1 MLLNRLVPTSG
12 LSAIGSVQALRT
24 FLFFLFFYV
33 LLIVVA
39 RRQSS
44 RDPTSIFFDPTKAY
58 DPIYSA
64 IRLEQAASFIDTANN
79 ATEPQIPR
87 GPRQPKF
94 CLGVA
99 TIARKGARYF
109 QATVGTF
116 LEGLSEEERAGI
128 HLILFIAHTDPSQHP
143 AYEEPWLYK
152 LADQVLLY
160 NASEVDVDHIR
171 SLETD
176 EAKIAGREKALFD
189 YTYLLKACAKI
200 DTPYVVMLEDD
211 LVALDGWYHRTQTA
225 LSSAEEQTR
234 EMGAANWL
242 YLRLFYTE
250 EYFGWNAEEWLAYLL
265 YSILVVCLVVCVLLV
280 FRRFNAHA
288 RPLLPNMTIILLSGI
303 FTPLLIGLFF
313 AMGRVT
319 MLPRP
324 NGVHQMP
331 KFGCCSQAFVFPKSR
346 IPELV
351 DLYTSKRI
359 GYVDMLTEE
368 YANARNE
375 IRWAVTPSL
384 VQHVGR
390 KSSKGADDIS
400 SHVKIK
406 SKADLTVVEKL
417 WNFEFEMNNAETLRA
432 EHDAA
437 KERVGS

>member
-1 MLLNRLVPTSG
+1 MLLNRLVPTPG
-12 LSAIGSVQALRT
+12 LSAVTSVQVPRN
-24 FLFFLFFYV
+24 FLFFLLFYV
-33 LLIVVA
+33 LLIMVA

-58 DPIYSA
+58 DPVYSA
-64 IRLEQAASFIDTANN
+64 IRLEQAASFIDAASND
-79 ATEPQIPR
+79 TEPQIPQ

-94 CLGVA
+94 CLGIA

-143 AYEEPWLYK
+143 AYAEPWLYK
-152 LADQVLLY
+152 LA
-160 NASEVDVDHIR
+160 
-171 SLETD
+171 D

-189 YTYLLKACAKI
+189 YTYLLKACANI

-211 LVALDGWYHRTQTA
+211 LVALDGWYHRTQAA
-225 LSSAEEQTR
+225 LSSAEKQTR
-234 EMGAANWL
+234 GMGAANWL

-250 EYFGWNAEEWLAYLL
+250 EYFGWNAEEWLTYLL
-265 YSILVVCLVVCVLLV
+265 SSILVACLVVCVLLV
-280 FRRFNAHA
+280 SRKFNANA
-288 RPLLPNMTIILLSGI
+288 RPLLPNTTLVLLGGI

-313 AMGRVT
+313 ATGRVT
-319 MLPRP
+319 MLPRS
-324 NGVHQMP
+324 NGVHQMS

-351 DLYTSKRI
+351 TLYTSKRI

-390 KSSKGADDIS
+390 KSSKGAGNDIP

-417 WNFEFEMNNAETLRA
+417 WNFEFEMNDAEALRA
-432 EHDAA
+432 EHDAV